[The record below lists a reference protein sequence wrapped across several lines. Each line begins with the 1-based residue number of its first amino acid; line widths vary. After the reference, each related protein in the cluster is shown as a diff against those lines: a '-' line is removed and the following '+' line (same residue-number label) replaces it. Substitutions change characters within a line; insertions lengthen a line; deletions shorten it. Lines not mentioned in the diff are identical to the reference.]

1 MTITPNEKLQLKVD
15 DLVWREVGD
24 ELVVLELSTST
35 YLTLNG
41 TARCLWE
48 RLTDA
53 TTVDGLIEMLVDRYR
68 ISADQARS
76 DTESFLSELI
86 ERELI
91 VHDA

>member
-1 MTITPNEKLQLKVD
+1 MAISPDENLQLKVD

-41 TARCLWE
+41 TARYLWE
-48 RLTDA
+48 SLADA
-53 TTVDGLIEMLVDRYR
+53 TTVDGLVQTLVDRYQ
-68 ISADQARS
+68 IPAAQARS
-76 DTESFLSELI
+76 DTEAFLSALTD
-86 ERELI
+86 RELL

>member
-1 MTITPNEKLQLKVD
+1 MSMSPDENLQLKVD

-48 RLTDA
+48 SLADA
-53 TTVDGLIEMLVDRYR
+53 TTVGGLIQTLVDRYQ
-68 ISADQARS
+68 ISADQAKS
-76 DTESFLSELI
+76 DTEAFLSVLTD
-86 ERELI
+86 RELI
-91 VHDA
+91 VHGA